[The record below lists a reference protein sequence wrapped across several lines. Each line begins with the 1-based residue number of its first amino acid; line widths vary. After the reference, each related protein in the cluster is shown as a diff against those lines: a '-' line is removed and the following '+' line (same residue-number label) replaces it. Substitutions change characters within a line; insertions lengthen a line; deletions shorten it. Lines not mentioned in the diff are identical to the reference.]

1 MKPVSPYKIISK
13 TPHDLSDHMDN
24 DSIKSFYYPTHTRID
39 LKLLPND
46 SA

>member
-1 MKPVSPYKIISK
+1 MKPVSPDKIISK
-13 TPHDLSDHMDN
+13 TPHDLSDHVDT
-24 DSIKSFYYPTHTRID
+24 DSILDFYHPMHNRIN